1 MSNNTSIQIKSVPI
15 NVYNS
20 DFLIATD
27 ELKTYRLNICNSC
40 ENKVNEIC
48 KECSCLL
55 IVRTSYTDSFCPIGK
70 W

>member
-1 MSNNTSIQIKSVPI
+1 MDNNEIQISLVPI

-20 DFLIATD
+20 EFSIASD
-27 ELKTYRLNICNSC
+27 ELKAQRLNICNSC
-40 ENKVNEIC
+40 ENKVNDGC

-55 IVRTSYTDSFCPIGK
+55 VVRTSYTDSFCPVGK